1 MWTIPGPGIEPV
13 FPTLAGGFLTT
24 GPPGESPFTDIVK
37 EPEWVSVTLF
47 SNVWS

>member
-1 MWTIPGPGIEPV
+1 MWNIPGPGIEPV

-24 GPPGESPFTDIVK
+24 GSPGKSPFTDIFK
-37 EPEWVSVTLF
+37 ESESVSVILF